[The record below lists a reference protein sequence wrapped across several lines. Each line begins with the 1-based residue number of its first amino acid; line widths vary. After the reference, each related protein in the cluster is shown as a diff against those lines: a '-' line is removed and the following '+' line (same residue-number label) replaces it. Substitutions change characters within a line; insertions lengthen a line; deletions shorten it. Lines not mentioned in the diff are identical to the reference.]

1 MYDTYV
7 SIDLE
12 TTGLNPKRDRIIEI
26 GAIRVEQG
34 QIVEEFSTFVDPG
47 RKLEERIT
55 ELTGIRDEDLAD
67 APQLDEVFPK
77 LLEFM
82 GELPL
87 LGHSILFDYSFLKKA
102 AVDRK
107 ITFERSAVDTLQ
119 IARKYLPELPH
130 RNLGYLCQYY
140 EIPHHAH
147 RALEDAKA
155 TDRLF
160 RKLIEL
166 FYREE
171 TGGQA
176 STEAVGKSTKNNL
189 FEPQPLH
196 FQVKRDTPATKPQKE
211 RLYRLAEQHKITLEV
226 DAVRRAGLR
235 IRFLQSTDDRITQ
248 SGTQSFCTVDQIGNF
263 VIFLPAGIDFS
274 QRIVSMADVG
284 ADGDGIRENRF
295 RIICQTGIQKQIG
308 PLLQSTY

>member
-67 APQLDEVFPK
+67 APELDVVFPV

-87 LGHSILFDYSFLKKA
+87 LGHRILFDYSFLKKA

-107 ITFERSAVDTLQ
+107 LKFERSAVDTLQ

-130 RNLGYLCQYY
+130 RNLEYLCRYY

-155 TDRLF
+155 TDQLF
-160 RKLIEL
+160 RKLAEL
-166 FYREE
+166 FYCEE
-171 TGGQA
+171 TIGQA
-176 STEAVGKSTKNNL
+176 AKNTL

-196 FQVKRDTPATKPQKE
+196 FRVKRDTPATKPQKE

-226 DAVRRAGLR
+226 DVEKLTRSEAGRL
-235 IRFLQSTDDRITQ
+235 
-248 SGTQSFCTVDQIGNF
+248 VDKILAKYG
-263 VIFLPAGIDFS
+263 
-274 QRIVSMADVG
+274 R
-284 ADGDGIRENRF
+284 
-295 RIICQTGIQKQIG
+295 
-308 PLLQSTY
+308 

>member
-34 QIVEEFSTFVDPG
+34 KITEEFSTFVNPG
-47 RKLEERIT
+47 RKLEDRIT
-55 ELTGIRDEDLAD
+55 ELTGIRDEDLEN
-67 APQLDEVFPK
+67 APELDEVFPK
-77 LLEFM
+77 LLQFM

-107 ITFERSAVDTLQ
+107 MTFERSAVDTLK

-130 RNLGYLCQYY
+130 RNLEYLCQYY

-155 TDRLF
+155 TDQLF
-160 RKLIEL
+160 WKLTEL
-166 FYREE
+166 FYQEE
-171 TGGQA
+171 NSGQA
-176 STEAVGKSTKNNL
+176 VAESAEKKTSNHL

-211 RLYRLAEQHKITLEV
+211 RLYRLLEQHKITLE
-226 DAVRRAGLR
+226 
-235 IRFLQSTDDRITQ
+235 
-248 SGTQSFCTVDQIGNF
+248 
-263 VIFLPAGIDFS
+263 
-274 QRIVSMADVG
+274 ADVEKLTRSEAG
-284 ADGDGIRENRF
+284 RLVDKILAKYGR
-295 RIICQTGIQKQIG
+295 
-308 PLLQSTY
+308 

>member
-34 QIVEEFSTFVDPG
+34 EITEEFSTFVNPG

-55 ELTGIRDEDLAD
+55 ELTGIRDEDLTE
-67 APQLDEVFPK
+67 APELDEVFPK

-82 GELPL
+82 GDLPL

-107 ITFERSAVDTLQ
+107 LTFERSAVDTLQ

-130 RNLGYLCQYY
+130 RNLEYLCRYY

-160 RKLIEL
+160 RKLVEL
-166 FYREE
+166 FYEE
-171 TGGQA
+171 ENGEQA
-176 STEAVGKSTKNNL
+176 LTESDGKTAKDTL
-189 FEPQPLH
+189 FAPKPLH
-196 FQVKRDTPATKPQKE
+196 FQIKRDTPATKPQKE
-211 RLYRLAEQHKITLEV
+211 RLYRLLEQHKITLEV
-226 DAVRRAGLR
+226 DVEKLTRSEAGRL
-235 IRFLQSTDDRITQ
+235 
-248 SGTQSFCTVDQIGNF
+248 VDKILAKYG
-263 VIFLPAGIDFS
+263 
-274 QRIVSMADVG
+274 R
-284 ADGDGIRENRF
+284 
-295 RIICQTGIQKQIG
+295 
-308 PLLQSTY
+308 

>member
-34 QIVEEFSTFVDPG
+34 EITGEFSTFVNPG
-47 RKLEERIT
+47 RRLEERIT
-55 ELTGIRDEDLAD
+55 ELTGIREEDLAD
-67 APQLDEVFPK
+67 APELDVVFPV

-87 LGHSILFDYSFLKKA
+87 LGHRILFDYSFLKKA

-107 ITFERSAVDTLQ
+107 LKFERSAVDTLQ

-130 RNLGYLCQYY
+130 RNLEYLCRYY

-155 TDRLF
+155 TDQLF
-160 RKLIEL
+160 RKLAEL
-166 FYREE
+166 FYCEE
-171 TGGQA
+171 TIGQA
-176 STEAVGKSTKNNL
+176 AKN
-189 FEPQPLH
+189 
-196 FQVKRDTPATKPQKE
+196 
-211 RLYRLAEQHKITLEV
+211 
-226 DAVRRAGLR
+226 
-235 IRFLQSTDDRITQ
+235 
-248 SGTQSFCTVDQIGNF
+248 
-263 VIFLPAGIDFS
+263 
-274 QRIVSMADVG
+274 
-284 ADGDGIRENRF
+284 
-295 RIICQTGIQKQIG
+295 
-308 PLLQSTY
+308 